1 MNVAVIGS
9 GGREHSICYKLINSN
24 KIKNL
29 YCIPG
34 NAGTEEICKNINI
47 DILNFELLYKELSKN
62 DISIVIV
69 GPEIPLVQGIVDF
82 LSQKN
87 IFVLG
92 PNKKASQLEGS
103 KAFMKKFCKDFGI
116 PTASYNEFSNF
127 SEAENYIKSN
137 KLPIVIKADGLA
149 AGKGVSI
156 CETYEDAVRKAKEI
170 LEGKF
175 KSSKKVVIE
184 EFLEGEEASYF
195 VIVDKNNFLPIGT
208 AQDHKRIGENETGPN
223 TGGMGAY
230 SPSFLISKEMEK
242 KIIEKI
248 IDPTINGLKKIGCPY
263 TGILYAG
270 LMIKN
275 NEPKLIEYNIRFG
288 DPECQVLMMRLEN
301 DLLDLIIA
309 AKENKLNTM
318 SIKWKKESCIT
329 IVAASKG
336 YPNKYKKNTEI
347 RNLEE
352 VKNDTN
358 SQMFHAGTIKK
369 DNRIFAIGGRV
380 LNSTSMG
387 SSLLEARKKSIEML
401 NLIGWEEIYFRKDIG
416 WRIVDKK

>member
-1 MNVAVIGS
+1 
-9 GGREHSICYKLINSN
+9 
-24 KIKNL
+24 
-29 YCIPG
+29 
-34 NAGTEEICKNINI
+34 
-47 DILNFELLYKELSKN
+47 
-62 DISIVIV
+62 
-69 GPEIPLVQGIVDF
+69 
-82 LSQKN
+82 
-87 IFVLG
+87 
-92 PNKKASQLEGS
+92 
-103 KAFMKKFCKDFGI
+103 
-116 PTASYNEFSNF
+116 
-127 SEAENYIKSN
+127 
-137 KLPIVIKADGLA
+137 
-149 AGKGVSI
+149 
-156 CETYEDAVRKAKEI
+156 
-170 LEGKF
+170 
-175 KSSKKVVIE
+175 
-184 EFLEGEEASYF
+184 
-195 VIVDKNNFLPIGT
+195 
-208 AQDHKRIGENETGPN
+208 
-223 TGGMGAY
+223 
-230 SPSFLISKEMEK
+230 MEK

-352 VKNDTN
+352 VKNDAN